1 MTAVPTYKKASEGG
15 HWYDRQG
22 RLIETVPG
30 SKGDPVRPDIRHA
43 RKFDLAPGCTTI
55 IRAAHREQLVQ
66 YRERQV
72 LMAALTLSRLPGE
85 SDDGFVDRVL
95 RDSKEHAKQ
104 AAEQG
109 SDVHG
114 RIERRVAGDPWV
126 LAADLEL
133 QRLTGVPL
141 SKWLSEVP
149 CVSEFGFATKS
160 DLHYC
165 DAQDAT
171 AWVVDVKT
179 KDGTLGDLRL
189 WDEHYQQ
196 LAATRQALGLPR
208 ARCAIVFV
216 SRTEPQAIAIEADE
230 PDLRDGWECFR
241 CLLGYWQ
248 AKNRYRPSWADAVVA

>member
-1 MTAVPTYKKASEGG
+1 MTAVPTYKKASDGG

-30 SKGDPVRPDIRHA
+30 SKGSPVKPDLRHA

-72 LMAALTLSRLPGE
+72 LMAALTLPRPVGE
-85 SDDGFVDRVL
+85 SDEAFVDRVL
-95 RDSKEHAKQ
+95 RDSKEHAKN

-114 RIERRVAGDPWV
+114 RIERRVVGDPWV
-126 LAADLEL
+126 TAVDLEV

-141 SKWLSEVP
+141 SRWLSEVP

-160 DLHYC
+160 DLHC
-165 DAQDAT
+165 VEGDA

-196 LAATRQALGLPR
+196 LAATRQALGLHA

-216 SRTEPQAIAIEADE
+216 SRTEPQAVAIEAE
-230 PDLRDGWECFR
+230 AQDLRDGWECFR
-241 CLLGYWQ
+241 CLLGFWQ
-248 AKNRYRPSWADAVVA
+248 AKNRYRPSWADAPVA